1 MVNETQDPTQGA
13 PEEQD
18 PMAGISFPMG
28 DSAPSPMG
36 AGAPAAEPTDPEQS
50 AQYKQ
55 DLEEMI
61 AAVQAKVQEHT
72 DSSEADNA
80 QLTEQRNALIDQVFK
95 TMAAEGVDLNNPEKI
110 QEYLAEMEQKDPQ
123 RYKAFT
129 TLLEK
134 IMDPEEEDSQ
144 AAPADQSATEPAPT
158 EPAPTGAS
166 QYDKTGEQ
174 IQSSNYP
181 G

>member
-1 MVNETQDPTQGA
+1 MINETQDPTQGA
-13 PEEQD
+13 PAEQD

-36 AGAPAAEPTDPEQS
+36 AGSPAAEPANPEQT

-61 AAVQAKVQEHT
+61 AAVQAKVQEH
-72 DSSEADNA
+72 ADETSADDA
-80 QLTEQRNALIDQVFK
+80 QSTEQKNALIEQVFK
-95 TMAAEGVDLNNPEKI
+95 LMAAEGVDLNSPEKI
-110 QEYLAEMEQKDPQ
+110 QEFLAEMEQKDPQ

-129 TLLEK
+129 ALLEK
-134 IMDPEEEDSQ
+134 IMDPEEQDSQ
-144 AAPADQSATEPAPT
+144 AAPVDPTATEPAPA
-158 EPAPTGAS
+158 EPAPAGAS